1 MTVTAILKQKASA
14 GTILTIKPEATIADS
29 AMAMSE
35 HRIGALVVS
44 KDGQTIEGIISE
56 RDVVRVLAEQGA
68 ACLNKTVAT
77 VMTRN
82 VETCDKAERSA
93 NLLRR
98 MTAGRFRHMPV
109 VEDGRMTA
117 LISIGDVVKYRIS
130 EMEMEKAALEDMIRG
145 M

>member
-1 MTVTAILKQKASA
+1 MTVTAILKQKGS
-14 GTILTIKPEATIADS
+14 GQVMTIRPEATVADC
-29 AMAMSE
+29 AMAMAE

-44 KDGQTIEGIISE
+44 RDGAAIDGIISE

-68 ACLNKTVAT
+68 ACLSRAVSS

-82 VETCDKAERSA
+82 VETCDKAERSGS
-93 NLLRR
+93 LLRR

-109 VEDGRMTA
+109 VEDNRMIA
-117 LISIGDVVKYRIS
+117 FISIGDVVKYRIS

>member
-1 MTVTAILKQKASA
+1 MTVTAILKQKGSSQVM
-14 GTILTIKPEATIADS
+14 TLKPDATIADC
-29 AMAMSE
+29 AMALAE

-44 KDGQTIEGIISE
+44 RDGRTMDGIISE
-56 RDVVRVLAEQGA
+56 RDVVRALADQGA
-68 ACLNKTVAT
+68 ACLSKPVSA

-109 VEDGRMTA
+109 IEDGQLTA

-130 EMEMEKAALEDMIRG
+130 EMEMEKTALEDMIRG

>member
-1 MTVTAILKQKASA
+1 MTVTAILKQKAQA
-14 GTILTIKPEATIADS
+14 GTILTIRPEATVADS
-29 AMAMSE
+29 AMMMSE

-56 RDVVRVLAEQGA
+56 RDVVRVLAEQGGG
-68 ACLNKTVAT
+68 CLNKSVAS

>member
-14 GTILTIKPEATIADS
+14 GTILTIQPSATVADC
-29 AMAMSE
+29 AMVLAE

-44 KDGQTIEGIISE
+44 SDGQVIEGIISE
-56 RDVVRVLAEQGA
+56 RDVVRVLAEQGP
-68 ACLNKTVAT
+68 ACLEKTVAS

-82 VETCDKAERSA
+82 VETCEKTERSA
-93 NLLRR
+93 SLLRR

-109 VEDGRMTA
+109 VENGRMTA
-117 LISIGDVVKYRIS
+117 FISIGDVVKYRIS

>member
-1 MTVTAILKQKASA
+1 
-14 GTILTIKPEATIADS
+14 
-29 AMAMSE
+29 
-35 HRIGALVVS
+35 
-44 KDGQTIEGIISE
+44 
-56 RDVVRVLAEQGA
+56 
-68 ACLNKTVAT
+68 
-77 VMTRN
+77 MTRN